1 MRDWSSDVCSSD
13 LRYWLLLLIPMMGCG
28 NCSEDDGT
36 AQATQVIE
44 PGSPVAAVIDSALG
58 VGQVEIGVRL
68 INAYGIAV
76 PADRGQVQLAV
87 AGSDVD
93 SGDGI
98 VEIDALG
105 YGSLM
110 ASSAVPQALVATVLN
125 APEGAQAGATGTS
138 WIVSAEVPT
147 TGFYPAWAV
156 DLEPNY
162 LQAVDQGLILAQGSQ
177 VFWQNGLPTAP
188 PVLVADMP
196 TDIQGLAAADF
207 DRDGVEDAVLWTFD
221 EVVLLRGR
229 YEGGFSWG
237 TGYTVPGQSVRGVG
251 VGDANLDG
259 IQDMVV
265 AYGIDE
271 SGGFE
276 VLIGSG
282 AWTFEAQ
289 TPLAVPEDIWS
300 VALCQLND
308 DGRPDV
314 ALMVADDNSLGE
326 VLRYGPDNAGNWANN
341 GNDLAGRSL
350 ENPLGRGSRLLD
362 CSDLKGTPETEELV
376 AIGPADDPQR
386 PLVWYSFEGGTT
398 TEFKLQYAGY
408 EIAMGDVTGDG
419 VDDVVLSERDS
430 NQIRVLTW
438 QADQGNFLNDA
449 VVAVPMGGPIGVNDV
464 DGDGAAD
471 ILVTSD
477 VMALYPGQVEEGR
490 WDLVPDDFTVY
501 GVSDYGSQTSV
512 DLDGD
517 GLPEHVATR
526 FFDGTTVLQVFTWEL
541 EDGIPKLISP
551 ALSRSSVDG
560 GSNAS
565 IAEALDMAVC
575 ENVVYTLVQDSGQY
589 LYRMETGANGE
600 ITEVTS
606 AAVSGSVVA
615 CGEIG
620 NTVAIVSDELG
631 VWVGYDQDLNEV
643 DNGDLGSPIGDIAMA
658 DTTGNGDNLEFCD
671 APDCNLHAADLD
683 GDGVDEL
690 LRGGSAPSALGWGV
704 ELDFDQP
711 GLVSTL
717 DWDGDGR
724 LDVALTDTELER
736 VAIYR
741 SLERSYAPPII
752 LHGVRDLDGP
762 AYAADLDGDGA
773 SELLLRVLDGNLMR
787 APGTLP

>member
-1 MRDWSSDVCSSD
+1 MK
-13 LRYWLLLLIPMMGCG
+13 RYWLLLLIPMMGCG
-28 NCSEDDGT
+28 NCSEEEGS
-36 AQATQVIE
+36 AQVTQVIE
-44 PGSPVAAVIDSALG
+44 PGAPVAAVIDSALG

-105 YGSLM
+105 YGSLL
-110 ASSAVPQALVATVLN
+110 ASSDVPQALLATVLS

-138 WIVSAEVPT
+138 WIVSADIPE

-156 DLEPNY
+156 ELEPNF
-162 LQAVDQGLILAQGSQ
+162 LHAVDQGMILAQGSQ
-177 VFWQNGLPTAP
+177 VYWQDGLPTSP
-188 PVLVADMP
+188 PVLVAEMP
-196 TDIQGLAAADF
+196 TDVQGLAAADF
-207 DRDGVEDAVLWTFD
+207 DRDGVEDAVLWTYD

-229 YEGGFSWG
+229 YDGGFSWG
-237 TGYTVPGQSVRGVG
+237 AGYTVPGQSVRGVG

-265 AYGIDE
+265 AYGTEE

-282 AWTFEAQ
+282 AWTFQAE
-289 TPLAVPEDIWS
+289 TPLSVPEDIWS

-314 ALMVADDNSLGE
+314 ALMVADENSLGK
-326 VLRYGPDNAGNWANN
+326 VLRFGPDTAGNWANN
-341 GNDLAGRSL
+341 ANDLAGGSL
-350 ENPLGRGSRLLD
+350 ANPLGRGSRLLD
-362 CSDLKGTPETEELV
+362 CSDLKGTPATEELV
-376 AIGPADDPQR
+376 AIGPTDDPQR

-408 EIAMGDVTGDG
+408 EIALGDVTGDG

-471 ILVTSD
+471 ILVTSN
-477 VMALYPGQVEEGR
+477 VMALYPGEIDEEGR
-490 WDLVPDDFTVY
+490 WALVQDDFTVY
-501 GVSDYGSQTSV
+501 GVSDVGSQTSA

-517 GLPEHVATR
+517 GLPEHVAVR
-526 FFDGTTVLQVFTWEL
+526 FFDGSTVLQVFTWEL
-541 EDGIPKLISP
+541 EDGVPKLVSP

-565 IAEALDMAVC
+565 VAEGLDIAVC
-575 ENVVYTLVQDSGQY
+575 ENTVYTLVQDSGQY
-589 LYRMETGANGE
+589 LYRMETAANGE
-600 ITEVTS
+600 ITNVS
-606 AAVSGSVVA
+606 SVAVSGSVVA

-620 NTVAIVSDELG
+620 EIAAIVSDELG
-631 VWVGYDQDLNEV
+631 VWVGYDTYLVEV
-643 DNGDLGSPIGDIAMA
+643 DSGDVGSSVGDIAMA
-658 DTTGNGDNLEFCD
+658 DTTGNGDSLEFCD

-724 LDVALTDTELER
+724 LDVAVTDTELER

-762 AYAADLDGDGA
+762 AQSADLDGDGA
-773 SELLLRVLDGNLMR
+773 AELLLRVLDGNLMR

>member
-1 MRDWSSDVCSSD
+1 MK
-13 LRYWLLLLIPMMGCG
+13 RYWLLLLIPMMGCG
-28 NCSEDDGT
+28 NCSEEEGS

-44 PGSPVAAVIDSALG
+44 PGSPVAAVVDSALG
-58 VGQVEIGVRL
+58 VGEVEIGVRL
-68 INAYGIAV
+68 INSYGIAI
-76 PADRGQVQLAV
+76 PSEQAQVQLAV

-105 YGSLM
+105 YGSLL
-110 ASSAVPQALVATVLN
+110 ATSAVPQALVATVLN
-125 APEGAQAGATGTS
+125 APDGAQAGATGTS
-138 WIVSAEVPT
+138 WIVSAEVPQ
-147 TGFYPAWAV
+147 TGFYPAWAI
-156 DLEPNY
+156 DLEPNF
-162 LQAVDQGLILAQGSQ
+162 LHAVDRGLVLAQGSQ
-177 VFWQNGLPTAP
+177 VYWQDGLPTSP
-188 PVLVADMP
+188 PVLVAEMP

-207 DRDGVEDAVLWTFD
+207 DRDGVEDAVLWTLN

-229 YEGGFSWG
+229 FGGGFSWG
-237 TGYTVPGQSVRGVG
+237 TGYTVPGQTVRGVG

-259 IQDMVV
+259 IEDMVV
-265 AYGIDE
+265 AYGTE
-271 SGGFE
+271 SEGGFE

-289 TPLAVPEDIWS
+289 APLSVPEDIWS

-314 ALMVADDNSLGE
+314 ALMVADDSSLGTI
-326 VLRYGPDNAGNWANN
+326 LRYGPDNMGNWANN
-341 GNDLAGRSL
+341 ANDLAGRSL

-362 CSDLKGTPETEELV
+362 CSDLKGTPNTEELV

-386 PLVWYSFEGGTT
+386 PLVWYSFEGGNT

-408 EIAMGDVTGDG
+408 EIALGDVTGDG
-419 VDDVVLSERDS
+419 VDDVVISERDS
-430 NQIRVLTW
+430 SQIRVLTW
-438 QADQGNFLNDA
+438 QEDQGNFLNDA
-449 VVAVPMGGPIGVNDV
+449 VVAVPMGGPVGVNDV

-477 VMALYPGQVEEGR
+477 VMALYPGAIEEGR
-490 WDLVPDDFTVY
+490 WDLADDDFTVY
-501 GVSDYGSQTSV
+501 GVSDVGSQYSA

-517 GLPEHVATR
+517 GFPEHLAVR
-526 FFDGTTVLQVFTWEL
+526 FYDGTTVLQVFTWEL
-541 EDGIPKLISP
+541 EEGIPKLISP
-551 ALSRSSVDG
+551 ALSRASVDG

-565 IAEALDMAVC
+565 VAEALDLAVC
-575 ENVVYTLVQDSGQY
+575 GDVVYTLVQDSGQY
-589 LYRMETGANGE
+589 LYRMETSAGGE
-600 ITEVTS
+600 ITEVSST
-606 AAVSGSVVA
+606 AVSGSVVA

-620 NTVAIVSDELG
+620 QIAAVVSDELG
-631 VWVGYDQDLNEV
+631 SWVGYDPNLNQV
-643 DNGDLGSPIGDIAMA
+643 DSGDLGSPVGDIALA
-658 DTTGNGDNLEFCD
+658 DITGNGDRLEFCD
-671 APDCNLHAADLD
+671 APGCNLHAADLD

-690 LRGGSAPSALGWGV
+690 LRGGDAPGATGWGV

-724 LDVALTDTELER
+724 LDVALTDMGLER

-752 LHGVRDLDGP
+752 LHGVRDLEGV
-762 AYAADLDGDGA
+762 AQAADLDGDGA
-773 SELLLRVLDGNLMR
+773 AELLVPILDGNLMR
-787 APGTLP
+787 APGVLP